1 MLSGHVERADELLKE
16 WQTHFGDRLYFAI
29 KRTKRPNEDRFIE
42 QAIRLSNAYN
52 VPIIAH
58 NDVRFLTEDDF
69 EAHEA
74 RVCIANSQVLADPNR
89 PRDYSSEQ
97 YLKTQ
102 AQMTELFADMPAVI
116 DNTLDLAKRCN
127 VIIKMGHHDLPA
139 FPIPEGDTMETFF
152 SPYCSRRLG
161 QTP

>member
-1 MLSGHVERADELLKE
+1 LQQ
-16 WQTHFGDRLYFAI
+16 WQTTFADRVYFAI
-29 KRTKRPNEDRFIE
+29 KRTQRANEDRFIE
-42 QAIRLSNAYN
+42 QAIRMSNAFD

-102 AQMTELFADMPAVI
+102 AQMTALFSDMPAVI

-127 VIIKMGHHDLPA
+127 VIIPMGHHDLPE
-139 FPIPEGDTMETFF
+139 FPIPEGDTIETFF
-152 SPYCSRRLG
+152 RRTAQEGLE
-161 QTP
+161 